1 MHMRQ
6 WTSFAII
13 FLCCAMGYA
22 QECQSSF
29 RPKKELAAKT
39 FLCPEAMQ
47 ADLAQLHKHILET
60 HPNPTYYGNLND
72 LSEAYNQA
80 KSKITKPISV
90 FDFTL
95 VLNTYLIAL
104 KDSHTGINPK
114 QFLYQVNGQRKVLP
128 FFVETINDKFYISG
142 AFNPAFI
149 IGAEL
154 LQIDT
159 FSVDQLYAYAL
170 ALSLSEGDATAAK
183 EEVACE
189 YIGVVYNLLCMNL
202 RQAKSAKV
210 KMVTPAGDTLSK
222 DIAYSTS
229 WKYFL
234 AGIFSTP
241 DEEVHYSFDENN
253 NGILVV
259 ESFQPLSLNLYKK
272 QVDAFFDEV
281 QERRCTTIYIDLRNN
296 LGGLLRAEEYLF
308 SYINTKQTAV
318 KTNYLYK
325 RSNYD
330 RFALLSPMQQMQFE
344 NRAKNVY
351 PNGLISKEYDFY
363 KLPKGATKTI
373 VYDYIPENDR
383 NYVFKGDCNLV
394 LNGNSMSASV
404 LFAAWFKHIERG
416 KILGTPCMG
425 GMGGTF
431 GNPAIISLKNSK
443 IDVMVATLK
452 FTPFHIQDRILS
464 AISPDI
470 LIKATREDIIEQRD
484 PFLEYLKT
492 YQR

>member
-1 MHMRQ
+1 MVK
-6 WTSFAII
+6 WTSFAVI
-13 FLCCAMGYA
+13 FLYCAMGFA
-22 QECQSSF
+22 QECQSTF
-29 RPKKELAAKT
+29 KPKKELAAHT
-39 FLCPEAMQ
+39 LLCPEAMQ

-60 HPNPTYYGNLND
+60 HPNPTYYGSIND
-72 LSEAYNQA
+72 LSAAYNFA
-80 KSKITKPISV
+80 KSKVTNPLTV

-95 VLNTYLIAL
+95 IVNSYLFAL

-114 QFLYQVNGQRKVLP
+114 QFLYEVNGRRKVLP
-128 FFVETINDKFYISG
+128 FFVETIKDKFYISG
-142 AFNPAFI
+142 AYSPEFI

-154 LQIDT
+154 LQIDH
-159 FSVDQLYAYAL
+159 FSVAQLYAYAL
-170 ALSLSEGDATAAK
+170 SLSLTEGDATAAK
-183 EEVACE
+183 EEVASE
-189 YIGVVYNLLCMNL
+189 YIGVVYNLLSMDL
-202 RQAKSAKV
+202 RRAKSAKV
-210 KMVTPAGDTLSK
+210 KMVSPTGDTLLK

-234 AGIFSTP
+234 AGIFSSKE
-241 DEEVHYSFDENN
+241 DEVHYSFDQNN

-259 ESFQPLSLNLYKK
+259 ESFQPLSLTLYKK
-272 QVDAFFDEV
+272 QIDAFFDEV
-281 QERRCTTIYIDLRNN
+281 QKRRCTAVFIDLRNN

-308 SYINTKQTAV
+308 SYINTKKTAV

-325 RSNYD
+325 RSDYD
-330 RFALLSPMQQMQFE
+330 RFALLTPMQQMQFE

-363 KLPKGATKTI
+363 RLPKGATHTI
-373 VYDYIPENDR
+373 LYDYIPENNM
-383 NYVFKGDCNLV
+383 NYVYEGTCNLV

-416 KILGTPCMG
+416 AILGTPCMG

-431 GNPAIISLKNSK
+431 GNPAIISLDNSK

-452 FTPFHIQDRILS
+452 FTPFHVKDRILLP
-464 AISPDI
+464 ISPDV

-484 PFLEYLKT
+484 PFMEYLKA
-492 YQR
+492 YQK

>member
-1 MHMRQ
+1 MRH

-13 FLCCAMGYA
+13 FLFCSLGYA
-22 QECQSSF
+22 QECQSTF
-29 RPKKELAAKT
+29 KPKKELAAHT
-39 FLCPEAMQ
+39 YLCPEAMQ

-60 HPNPTYYGNLND
+60 HPNPTYYGSLND
-72 LSEAYNQA
+72 LSEAYNVA
-80 KSKITKPISV
+80 KSKIDKPLTV

-95 VLNTYLIAL
+95 VVNTYLFAL

-114 QFLYQVNGQRKVLP
+114 QFLYEVNGQRKVLP
-128 FFVETINDKFYISG
+128 FFVEMVGDKFYISG
-142 AFNPAFI
+142 AYNPDFI

-159 FSVDQLYAYAL
+159 FSVKKLFNYAL

-183 EEVACE
+183 EEVASE
-189 YIGVVYNLLCMNL
+189 YISVVYNLLSMNL
-202 RQAKSAKV
+202 RQAKTAKV
-210 KMVTPAGDTLSK
+210 QMVSPAGDTLQK
-222 DIAYSTS
+222 NIAFSTS

-234 AGIFSTP
+234 ASLFSSQE
-241 DEEVHYSFDENN
+241 DEVRYSFDENN

-259 ESFQPLSLNLYKK
+259 ESFQPLSLNMYKK
-272 QVDAFFDEV
+272 QIDDFFDEV
-281 QERRCTTIYIDLRNN
+281 QKRRCTAIYIDLRNN

-308 SYINTKQTAV
+308 SYINTKQASV

-330 RFALLSPMQQMQFE
+330 RFALLSPVQQMQFE

-363 KLPKGATKTI
+363 KMPKGATKTI
-373 VYDYIPENDR
+373 VYDYLPENDR
-383 NYVFKGDCNLV
+383 NYVYKGTCDLV

-431 GNPAIISLKNSK
+431 GNPAIITLKHAH

-452 FTPFHIQDRILS
+452 FTPFHIQERMLS
-464 AISPDI
+464 AINPDV

-484 PFLEYLKT
+484 PFLEYLKA
-492 YQR
+492 YQK

>member
-1 MHMRQ
+1 MRQ

-13 FLCCAMGYA
+13 FLYCAMGFA
-22 QECQSSF
+22 QDCQSTF
-29 RPKKELAAKT
+29 RPKKELAALT

-60 HPNPTYYGNLND
+60 HPNPTYYGSIND
-72 LSEAYNQA
+72 LSEAYKLA
-80 KSKITKPISV
+80 KSKVTKPLSI

-95 VLNTYLIAL
+95 IVNTYLFAL

-114 QFLYQVNGQRKVLP
+114 QFLYEVNGQRKVLP
-128 FFVETINDKFYISG
+128 FFVETIKDKFYISG
-142 AFNPAFI
+142 AYSPDFI

-154 LQIDT
+154 LQIDN
-159 FSVDQLYAYAL
+159 FSIAQLYAYAL
-170 ALSLSEGDATAAK
+170 TLSLSEGDATAAK
-183 EEVACE
+183 EEVASE
-189 YIGVVYNLLCMNL
+189 YIGVVYNLLSMNL
-202 RQAKSAKV
+202 RRAKSAKV
-210 KMVTPAGDTLSK
+210 QMVTPAGDTLLK

-234 AGIFSTP
+234 AGLLSSKE
-241 DEEVHYSFDENN
+241 DEVHYSFDQNN
-253 NGILVV
+253 NGVLVV

-272 QVDAFFDEV
+272 QIDAFFDEV
-281 QERRCTTIYIDLRNN
+281 QKRRCKAIFIDLRNN

-308 SYINTKQTAV
+308 SYINTKQAAV

-330 RFALLSPMQQMQFE
+330 RFALLSPMQQIQFE

-351 PNGLISKEYDFY
+351 PYGLISKEYDFY
-363 KLPKGATKTI
+363 KLPKGATQTI
-373 VYDYIPENDR
+373 LYDYIPENDR
-383 NYVFKGDCNLV
+383 NYVFEGECNLV
-394 LNGNSMSASV
+394 VNGNSMSASV

-416 KILGTPCMG
+416 KILGSPCMG

-431 GNPAIISLKNSK
+431 GNPAIITLKNAHL
-443 IDVMVATLK
+443 DVMVATLK
-452 FTPFHIQDRILS
+452 FTPFHIQERMLS
-464 AISPDI
+464 AINPDV

-484 PFLEYLKT
+484 PFLEYLKA
-492 YQR
+492 YQRE

>member
-1 MHMRQ
+1 MPY
-6 WTSFAII
+6 WTSFSI
-13 FLCCAMGYA
+13 FFLLQFIGFA
-22 QECQSSF
+22 QPCQGTF
-29 RPKKELAAKT
+29 HPKKELAAHT
-39 FLCPEAMQ
+39 YLCPEAMQ

-60 HPNPTYYGNLND
+60 HPNPTYYGSLND
-72 LSEAYNQA
+72 LIEAYETA
-80 KSKITKPISV
+80 KIKVENPLSV
-90 FDFTL
+90 FEFSL
-95 VLNTYLIAL
+95 VVNTYLFAL

-114 QFLYQVNGQRKVLP
+114 QFLYEVNGQRKVLP
-128 FFVETINDKFYISG
+128 FFVEMVNDKFYISG
-142 AFNPAFI
+142 AYNPDFI

-159 FSVDQLYAYAL
+159 LSVQQLYEYAL
-170 ALSLSEGDATAAK
+170 DLSLSEGDATAAK
-183 EEVACE
+183 EEVASE
-189 YIGVVYNLLCMNL
+189 YIGVVYNLLAMNL

-210 KMVTPAGDTLSK
+210 QMVTPQGDTLCK
-222 DIAYSTS
+222 DIAFSTS

-234 AGIFSTP
+234 AGLFSSQE
-241 DEEVHYSFDENN
+241 EEVRYSFDENN

-272 QVDAFFDEV
+272 QIDAFFEEV
-281 QERRCTTIYIDLRNN
+281 EKRYCSTIFIDLRNN

-308 SYINTKQTAV
+308 SYINTKQASV

-325 RSNYD
+325 RSDYD
-330 RFALLSPMQQMQFE
+330 RFAQLSPMQQMQFV

-373 VYDYIPENDR
+373 LYDYLPENDR
-383 NYVFKGDCNLV
+383 NYVFKGSCNLV

-404 LFAAWFKHIERG
+404 LFAAWFRHIERG
-416 KILGTPCMG
+416 KIIGTPCMG

-431 GNPAIISLKNSK
+431 GNPAIITLKNAH

-452 FTPFHIQDRILS
+452 FTPFHVKDRVLS
-464 AISPDI
+464 AIYPDV

-484 PFLEYLKT
+484 PFLEYLKA
-492 YQR
+492 YQK